1 MKKDAVEFEYILKL
15 QNFGERPAY
24 NVSVEL
30 YTIYYNW
37 KEKSFFLIDSLIE
50 KTPNPIAK
58 NVQWDIGNKF
68 SREKYSSNI
77 FIILRVKFEDQI
89 LNELMTSTFYYSL
102 PRIMSVISEH
112 EYKLV
117 NVPYNYKKLIDK
129 YLNGMSE

>member
-1 MKKDAVEFEYILKL
+1 M
-15 QNFGERPAY
+15 
-24 NVSVEL
+24 EL

-77 FIILRVKFEDQI
+77 FIIMRVKFEDQV
-89 LNELMTSTFYYSL
+89 LNELMISTFYYSL
-102 PRIMSVISEH
+102 PRIKSVISEY

-117 NVPYNYKKLIDK
+117 NVPYNYKQLIDK
-129 YLNGMSE
+129 YLDKTGKN